1 MQSAA
6 LLQSLKP
13 RLQPTRWGLLAVFLL
28 LSTLFRV
35 LMGDPPSP
43 GEIPHFLRGFL
54 LLVGLVVFAPMPWQ
68 WTQDDRRKAP
78 FIRGLF
84 QGVVWNPIW
93 LGFFLVGFSWLRVS
107 SGIRITSPGHPG
119 LIAFFRNLHAY
130 AGKIGVLFP
139 LVGLVPIALLLGWFI
154 ATLQAAEGDR
164 AEAIAARQALEATAR
179 QAQEQALKAQLDP
192 HVLYNALSGISEL
205 IREDAAKAEDA
216 VVSLGELY
224 RKLTALGAREK
235 ITLAEERSLVE
246 DYLAVEYVRLGP
258 RLQVQWDWPETLSHR
273 SLPPLL
279 VQPLIENALK
289 HGLSP
294 RKAGGTLR
302 ITVAEAGSGLH
313 FSVANDGAPLNPDWQ
328 AGTGLSNLASRL
340 VLLGGGSRLS
350 LRQEGTWTYAE
361 LWLQPEGAP

>member
-1 MQSAA
+1 MQSTA

-28 LSTLFRV
+28 LSTLFRMM
-35 LMGDPPSP
+35 LGDPPSP
-43 GEIPHFLRGFL
+43 GEIPHFFRGFL
-54 LLVGLVVFAPMPWQ
+54 LLVGLVVFAPIPWQ

-78 FIRGLF
+78 FFRGLA
-84 QGVVWNPIW
+84 QALAWNPLW
-93 LGFFLVGFSWLRVS
+93 LGILLVAFSWLRS
-107 SGIRITSPGHPG
+107 SPVIRISSPEHPG
-119 LIAFFRNLHAY
+119 LIAFFRHLHAY
-130 AGKIGVLFP
+130 AGKIGILAP

-164 AEAIAARQALEATAR
+164 AEAVAARQTLEATAR

-224 RKLTALGAREK
+224 RKLTALGAREH

-246 DYLAVEYVRLGP
+246 DYLAVERVRLGP
-258 RLQVQWDWPETLSHR
+258 RLHVQWDWPEALAQH

-279 VQPLIENALK
+279 VQPLVENAIK

-294 RKAGGTLR
+294 RKEGGTLR
-302 ITVAEAGSGLH
+302 IAVAAEGAGLH
-313 FSVANDGAPLNPDWQ
+313 VTVTNDGAPLNPDWQ

-340 VLLGGGSRLS
+340 VLLGQGSKLS
-350 LRQEGTWTYAE
+350 MRQDGAWTHAD
-361 LWLQPEGAP
+361 LWLRPEGAP